1 MSETTVKAPG
11 SGVSA
16 DTLFQMGL
24 RLSTGGEAGVQPD
37 PIAALALF
45 NMAARR
51 GSIEA
56 KIYRR
61 ELSDEMDPDDILEGR
76 RLAREWLGSV
86 ELVQR

>member
-1 MSETTVKAPG
+1 MSETTLKAPAP
-11 SGVSA
+11 GVSA

-24 RLSTGGEAGVQPD
+24 RLSTGAEGGLEAD

-45 NMAARR
+45 DMAARF

-61 ELSDEMDPDDILEGR
+61 ELSDEMDPDDILESR
-76 RLAREWLGSV
+76 RLVREWLGSV
-86 ELVQR
+86 EPVPR

>member
-1 MSETTVKAPG
+1 MSETTVKAPA

-16 DTLFQMGL
+16 DTLFRMGL
-24 RLSTGGEAGVQPD
+24 KLSAGVEPD

-45 NMAARR
+45 DMAARR

-61 ELSDEMDPDDILEGR
+61 ELSDEMDPGDILESR